1 MLSRKSDRAAGG
13 PLAEQDDSG
22 GLPHLAERLN
32 VLFARIPRRG
42 GTQPYSN
49 ERAAE
54 ELAAAG
60 ISVTGTYLS
69 QLRSGRRNNPS
80 ARLLAGIAELFEVP
94 IGYFFDAEQA
104 AKVEEQLDA
113 LVAMRNSRVRG
124 ILARTAGVSE
134 AGIANLSAALDHIR
148 HIERLNGE

>member
-1 MLSRKSDRAAGG
+1 MADQDRGG
-13 PLAEQDDSG
+13 NLPQETA

-32 VLFARIPRRG
+32 ILFARIPRRG

-54 ELAAAG
+54 ELSTAG

-69 QLRSGRRNNPS
+69 QLRSGKRTNPS

-94 IGYFFDAEQA
+94 IGYFFDADQA
-104 AKVEEQLDA
+104 ARVEEQLDA
-113 LVAMRNSRVRG
+113 LAAIRSSGVRG
-124 ILARTAGVSE
+124 ILTRTVGVSE

-148 HIERLNGE
+148 HVERLSDED